1 MCGIAGIY
9 NFKGEKIDTIILRN
23 MCDIEKH
30 RGPDDEGYV
39 LINTKNNLLEERQGI
54 DTNVEVKK
62 GLKIIEEENKG
73 GFNLG
78 FGSRRLSIIDLSS
91 NAHQPMCNEDGN
103 IWITYNGEIY
113 NYLEIMDYLKVK
125 GHRFRS
131 NSDVEVIIH
140 LYEERG
146 EECLKE
152 FNGMFAFAIWD
163 VRKKK
168 LFCARD
174 RFGIKPFY
182 YYLDKDKFI
191 FASEIKAIF
200 ENKKIKRIPNDDVI
214 FKYLNDNYIP
224 YFEETFFANVKQ
236 LPPAHYLVIDINGFR
251 VVRWWDIPDL
261 SLHIEYKDALIKFY
275 ELFEDSIRLRLR
287 SDVPIGTCLSG
298 GLDSSSIVC
307 VLNNL
312 LKRQTTNFSQKA
324 FSSCFENKNFDERE
338 YINQVVEKTNI
349 KNFYTFPDEK
359 KLFNELPKIIWHQD
373 EPFVSTS
380 IFAQWEVM
388 KLAKSNDVVVLLD
401 GQGGDELLAGY
412 HGYYYSFFADLIRNF
427 KIVKLIKEISLY
439 NKYHKYSI
447 LDALI
452 RATLYALPFGFKKL
466 FKKILYKKQNYH
478 SWLNIDV
485 RKLIDNRWELASKF
499 KGILKKHLYV
509 NLVSYLPSLLRF
521 EDRNSMAFS
530 LESRL
535 PFLDF
540 RLVEFVFSLENSTKI
555 NDGMTK
561 IILRDSLKEILPEKV
576 RLRKDK
582 MAFGTP
588 ESIWFKTTL
597 KDKIKDIILSE
608 EFKRRGYIN
617 QDKIRVEF
625 EKYCNNE
632 KEITNEVWRWVN
644 FELWYRICIEEKK

>member
-452 RATLYALPFGFKKL
+452 RATLYALPFGFKKS
-466 FKKILYKKQNYH
+466 FKEILYKKQNYH

-561 IILRDSLKEILPEKV
+561 VILRDSLKEILPEKV

-582 MAFGTP
+582 MAFVTP

>member
-452 RATLYALPFGFKKL
+452 RATLYALPFGFKKS
-466 FKKILYKKQNYH
+466 FKEILYKKQNYH